1 MSWEEILKMTPEE
14 SSEKY
19 RKITSDF
26 MDTFTELDSKF
37 SNMAAGRFKDESA
50 MLNAIREISNL
61 LKQLKP
67 KLDDY
72 IKEIDFQLEGR

>member
-1 MSWEEILKMTPEE
+1 
-14 SSEKY
+14 
-19 RKITSDF
+19 
-26 MDTFTELDSKF
+26 
-37 SNMAAGRFKDESA
+37 MAAGRFKDESA